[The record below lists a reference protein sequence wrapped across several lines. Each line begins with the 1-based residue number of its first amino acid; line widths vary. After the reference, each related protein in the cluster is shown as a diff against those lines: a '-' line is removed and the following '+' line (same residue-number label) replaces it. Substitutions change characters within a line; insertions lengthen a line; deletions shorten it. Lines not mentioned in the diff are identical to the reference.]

1 MKAIKNNLPIL
12 DTTNRFFQNFYYKK
26 PVTLKRALYD
36 IFESSSMN
44 DGIMNEKE
52 QIKQFI
58 NDLKDEKISQRKINK
73 IIGAGSSS
81 IAFETPMGDVLK
93 ISHTN
98 PFVKNRPIQDFDAE
112 IFKKGKHKNSYYLL
126 EEKLDKVNFQEDDN
140 PVLKVTEKI
149 EKNGFKVYDLWDM
162 QTWQVGRSKNG
173 QLKLLDHE
181 CAQFKS
187 KFHQIKTRFKTTINK
202 LWGKKNR

>member
-12 DTTNRFFQNFYYKK
+12 DTTNRIFQSFYYKK

-44 DGIMNEKE
+44 GGIMAEKSK
-52 QIKQFI
+52 IKQFI
-58 NDLKDEKISQRKINK
+58 SDLKDEKIGQRKINK
-73 IIGAGSSS
+73 IIGSGSSS

-98 PFVKNRPIQDFDAE
+98 PFVNNRPIQDFDAE
-112 IFKKGKHKNSYYLL
+112 IFQKGKHKNSYYLL
-126 EEKLDKVNFQEDDN
+126 EEKLDKVHFIEDNN
-140 PVLKVTEKI
+140 PVLQVSEKI
-149 EKNGFKVYDLWDM
+149 KEKGFKVYDLWNM
-162 QTWQVGRSKNG
+162 ETWQIGRSKNG

-187 KFHQIKTRFKTTINK
+187 KFHRIKTILKQVLCRY
-202 LWGKKNR
+202 

>member
-1 MKAIKNNLPIL
+1 MKVIKNNLPIL
-12 DTTNRFFQNFYYKK
+12 DTTNRIFQSFYYKK

-36 IFESSSMN
+36 IFESSSI
-44 DGIMNEKE
+44 DGGIMAEKE

-58 NDLKDEKISQRKINK
+58 NDLKDEKIGQKKINK

-93 ISHTN
+93 ISHKN

-112 IFKKGKHKNSYYLL
+112 IFQKGKYKNSYYLL
-126 EEKLDKVNFQEDDN
+126 EEKLDKVNFIEDDN
-140 PVLKVTEKI
+140 PAVQVAEKI
-149 EKNGFKVYDLWDM
+149 KEKGFTVHDLWDL

-187 KFHQIKTRFKTTINK
+187 KFHRVKTIIKQVLYRN
-202 LWGKKNR
+202 

>member
-1 MKAIKNNLPIL
+1 MKVIKNNLPIL
-12 DTTNRFFQNFYYKK
+12 DTTNRIFQNFYYKK

-36 IFESSSMN
+36 IFETQSMK
-44 DGIMNEKE
+44 DGIMGEKD

-58 NDLKDEKISQRKINK
+58 SDLKDEKIGQKKINK

-93 ISHTN
+93 ISHKN
-98 PFVKNRPIQDFDAE
+98 PFVGNRPIQDFDAV
-112 IFKKGKHKNSYYLL
+112 IFQKRKYKNSYYLL
-126 EEKLDKVNFQEDDN
+126 EEKLDKVNFFEDDN
-140 PVLKVTEKI
+140 PVSQVAEKI
-149 EKNGFKVYDLWDM
+149 QQKGFKVYDLWDM

-173 QLKLLDHE
+173 ELKLLDHE

-187 KFHQIKTRFKTTINK
+187 KFHKIKTFINQF
-202 LWGKKNR
+202 LYRN